1 LGQARLVRRVRARGL
16 QQRNDGNKTG
26 EFTVAQYNSATSL
39 FLRGSGPLRWLLDQA
54 CARQRAAQA
63 PPLHQT
69 RGCEFAVAQ
78 NNSAISF
85 FLRAVGPLC
94 WKLGQARR
102 KTGGRRKHRP
112 YIRRQAA
119 NLPSHK
125 TTRRSPSSSGLRG
138 LCVGSWARPGARQA
152 GGASTAPTPMA
163 PPSPISSIRR

>member
-1 LGQARLVRRVRARGL
+1 MGQARLVRRVRARGL

-85 FLRAVGPLC
+85 FLRAEGPLC

-112 YIRRQAA
+112 YTNGPAFTHFFHPSMIR
-119 NLPSHK
+119 SYW
-125 TTRRSPSSSGLRG
+125 
-138 LCVGSWARPGARQA
+138 GSDCHG
-152 GGASTAPTPMA
+152 
-163 PPSPISSIRR
+163 SIRPSASSHRIVRRIPSTKFIRGQKPSCSRAAAMS